1 MSISKAIKQVLSV
14 VKEILTQVKLLL
26 GERCYKSY
34 PVYRVKLNQQMKDLL
49 RTIRGAEFLTN
60 YYDVVGKFSDDKTKF
75 TGFGMVLCIPPNTL
89 PIFPNGYK
97 IQIPIPALNFVSGD
111 YVSNMEITT
120 DLIASLYSLKE
131 FPFGFG
137 GTCEIT
143 TGEIDLADAIQLVGE
158 FECERIDDFVCEIK
172 IVDEIERK
180 TNGYIL
186 NFEAGIIPQVSF
198 NADKSNDIG
207 HSIVLTSKEDGTFLL
222 PKVTYSEPTEDLP
235 FPHYKLEV
243 DSDKY
248 QVSVLNVEITDANQL
263 YSIEMTDVQYFVEW
277 ILRHTLATFA
287 ISKEG
292 DSGINNYCGLTTN
305 GVKGVLPLRITAI
318 KEEASE

>member
-1 MSISKAIKQVLSV
+1 MSIKKTIKQVLSV
-14 VKEILTQVKLLL
+14 VKEIYNALL
-26 GERCYKSY
+26 GKKIYKSY
-34 PVYRVKLNQQMKDLL
+34 PVYRVKLNQQMKELMKAVK
-49 RTIRGAEFLTN
+49 GAEVLTD

-75 TGFGMVLCIPPNTL
+75 TGFGMVMCIPPNTL

-97 IQIPIPALNFVSGD
+97 IQLPIPVIDFVSDD
-111 YVSNMEITT
+111 YVSNTEITT
-120 DLIASLYSLKE
+120 DLIASFYSLKE
-131 FPFGFG
+131 FPFSYS

-143 TGEIDLADAIQLVGE
+143 TGEIDLTDAIPLVGE

-180 TNGYIL
+180 TSGYIK
-186 NFEAGIIPQVSF
+186 NFEIGIIPQVSF
-198 NADKSNDIG
+198 NADKSNNIG
-207 HSIVLTSKEDGTFLL
+207 HSIVLTSIEDGTFLL
-222 PKVTYSEPTEDLP
+222 PKVTYIEPTEDFP

-248 QVSVLNVEITDANQL
+248 QVSILDIELTDANQL
-263 YSIEMTDVQYFVEW
+263 YSIAMTNEQYFAEW
-277 ILRHTLATFA
+277 ILRHTLAIFA
-287 ISKEG
+287 ISKAG
-292 DSGINNYCGLTTN
+292 DSGINNYCGFTTN